1 MKEKSYSKMFVIFLA
16 INITCLL
23 VSNIIAI
30 KTIKIVGIVFTAAD
44 ILFPITY
51 ILNDV
56 FTEVYGLKKAKFTIW
71 ISFFCNLLMVT
82 LFWFA
87 LLLPAD
93 NTFGFERELETTLG
107 ITPRVLVASFVAFI
121 VGNLANSIVM
131 AKMKIKT
138 KGKYLALR
146 TITSTIVGEGLD
158 TIIFIPSV
166 FIGTLESSH
175 ILQMML
181 NVFCVKVFL
190 EIILTPIT
198 YRVINL
204 VRKKEEVIDKNSVP
218 LSISN

>member
-1 MKEKSYSKMFVIFLA
+1 MKEKSYSKMFVIFLT

-30 KTIKIVGIVFTAAD
+30 KTIKIMGIVFTAAD

-56 FTEVYGLKKAKFTIW
+56 FTEVYGLEKAKLTIW

-93 NTFGFERELETTLG
+93 NTFEFEKELETTLG
-107 ITPRVLVASFVAFI
+107 VTPRVLIASFIAFI

-138 KGKYLALR
+138 EGKYLALR

-158 TIIFIPSV
+158 TLIFIPIV
-166 FIGTLESSH
+166 FIGTLEISSV
-175 ILQMML
+175 LQMML
-181 NVFCVKVFL
+181 NVFLIKVL
-190 EIILTPIT
+190 MEIVLTPVT
-198 YRVINL
+198 YKVIGL
-204 VRKKEEVIDKNSVP
+204 VKKKENVI
-218 LSISN
+218 